1 MSLLKRFLRRHY
13 LTRQAQTDEHAD
25 YLTDLLLTRIAITLA
40 QVAIMVGF
48 FALWELLAEY
58 KMVDAFLVSRPTR
71 VWQTILALHAN
82 RTLYLHVGV
91 TSLETVIGFVGGTV
105 VGTLLAA
112 ILWWWPNV
120 SRTLDPYLVV
130 LNSLPK
136 IALGPLFIVWLG
148 TNPTT
153 IVAMA
158 LAISLITTV
167 LVVHSGFKEV
177 DPLRL
182 KLVNSFGASK
192 WQAFKYIILPG
203 SLPTI
208 MSALKVN
215 VGLSWVGVIVGE
227 FLVSRAGLGYLAIY
241 GGQVLN
247 MHLVMTSVLLLAVA
261 AAVMYQ
267 VVVLIEKKVM
277 VHHEQ

>member
-1 MSLLKRFLRRHY
+1 MLLLKRLLRRYY
-13 LTRQAQTDEHAD
+13 LGKQAQTEEHAD
-25 YLTDLLLTRIAITLA
+25 YLAKVLLTRTTITLI
-40 QVAIMVGF
+40 QISLLTGF
-48 FALWELLAEY
+48 FALWEFAAEH
-58 KMVDAFLVSRPTR
+58 KIVDAFLVSRPTR
-71 VWQTILALHAN
+71 IWQTILFLHAN
-82 RTLYLHVGV
+82 RSLYLHVGV
-91 TSLETVIGFVGGTV
+91 TSLETVIGFIGGTV
-105 VGTLLAA
+105 IGTLLAA
-112 ILWWWPNV
+112 VLWWWPNV

-148 TNPTT
+148 TSPIT

-158 LAISLITTV
+158 LAISLVTTI

-177 DPLRL
+177 DPLRI
-182 KLVNSFGASK
+182 KLVNSFGATR
-192 WQAFKYIILPG
+192 WQAFKYIVLPG

-261 AAVMYQ
+261 SAVMYQ
-267 VVVLIEKKVM
+267 AVVWFEKKVM
-277 VHHEQ
+277 VHHQ

>member
-1 MSLLKRFLRRHY
+1 MSLLKRILRRY
-13 LTRQAQTDEHAD
+13 FLARQAQTEEHAD
-25 YLTDLLLTRIAITLA
+25 YLAKLFLTRVAIRTV
-40 QVAIMVGF
+40 QVALLVGF
-48 FALWELLAEY
+48 FALWELAAEY
-58 KMVDAFLVSRPTR
+58 KIIDPFLVSRPSR
-71 VWQTILALHAN
+71 VWQTIVGLHAN

-91 TSLETVIGFVGGTV
+91 TSLETVVGFVGGTII
-105 VGTLLAA
+105 GTIVAA
-112 ILWWWPNV
+112 ILWWWPNF
-120 SRTLDPYLVV
+120 SRTVEPYLVV

-148 TNPTT
+148 TSPTT

-158 LAISLITTV
+158 LAIALITTII
-167 LVVHSGFKEV
+167 VVHSGFKEV
-177 DPLRL
+177 DQLRL
-182 KLVNSFGASK
+182 KLVNSFGATK
-192 WQAFKYIILPG
+192 WQAFKYIVLPG

-247 MHLVMTSVLLLAVA
+247 MHLVMTSVLLLCVA

-267 VVVLIEKKVM
+267 LVVLVEKKVM
-277 VHHEQ
+277 VHHQ